1 MDKFSWNPYLGPF
14 RLPSYSN
21 YMRRLTR
28 SLFYLLC
35 LLPLSFAVST
45 VSAQDFNQW
54 ESSIINIEKQAPKPP
69 VKARNYIVFTG
80 SSSIVGWKS
89 LAADF
94 PNKKVLNHA
103 FGGSQTF
110 EVLHFADRIITPF
123 KPKQVVIYSGDNDI
137 AAGKSP
143 ETVLQDFTSLFNTIR
158 SSSRKTFI
166 TYISIKPSPS
176 RKQFM
181 PDMVKANRLVKDFLA
196 TKRKTSYIDVYTPM
210 LGPDGNPKPELFKS
224 DSLHMVPA
232 GYKLWADIVRPYL
245 K

>member
-1 MDKFSWNPYLGPF
+1 M
-14 RLPSYSN
+14 RLLN
-21 YMRRLTR
+21 R
-28 SLFYLLC
+28 SRIYLLF
-35 LLPLSFAVST
+35 LLPLAFLVSNA
-45 VSAQDFNQW
+45 SAQDFNQW
-54 ESSIINIEKQAPKPP
+54 ESSILNIEKQAPKLP
-69 VKARNYIVFTG
+69 VKPRKYIVFTG

-110 EVLHFADRIITPF
+110 EVLHFADRIITPY
-123 KPKQVVIYSGDNDI
+123 KPKQVLIYSGDNDI

-158 SSSRKTFI
+158 SSCRKTFI

-176 RKQFM
+176 RRQFM
-181 PDMVKANRLVKDFLA
+181 PDMVKANKLVKDFLA
-196 TKRKTSYIDVYTPM
+196 TKHRTSYIDVYTPM
-210 LGPDGNPKPELFKS
+210 LLPNGNPRPELFKS

>member
-1 MDKFSWNPYLGPF
+1 M
-14 RLPSYSN
+14 RL
-21 YMRRLTR
+21 LAR
-28 SLFYLLC
+28 SLIYLLY
-35 LLPLSFAVST
+35 LVPLSSVVTNA
-45 VSAQDFNQW
+45 SAQNFSQW
-54 ESSIINIEKQAPKPP
+54 ETSILNIEKQAPQPP
-69 VKARNYIVFTG
+69 VKARKYIVFTG
-80 SSSIVGWKS
+80 SSSIVGWKT

-94 PNKKVLNHA
+94 PGKNVLNHA

-110 EVLHFADRIITPF
+110 EVLHFANRIITPY

-143 ETVLQDFTSLFNTIR
+143 ENVLRDFKALFNTIR
-158 SSSRKTFI
+158 SSCRKTFI

-176 RKQFM
+176 RRQFM
-181 PDMVKANRLVKDFLA
+181 PAMVKANKLVKDFLA
-196 TKRKTSYIDVYTPM
+196 TKRRTSYIDVYNPM
-210 LGPDGNPKPELFKS
+210 LLPTGDPKPELFKS

>member
-1 MDKFSWNPYLGPF
+1 M
-14 RLPSYSN
+14 RL
-21 YMRRLTR
+21 LTR
-28 SLFYLLC
+28 SLIYLLC
-35 LLPLSFAVST
+35 LLPLSLSVSKAC
-45 VSAQDFNQW
+45 AQDFDQW
-54 ESSIINIEKQAPKPP
+54 ETSILNIEKQAPKLP
-69 VKARNYIVFTG
+69 VKARKYIVFTG
-80 SSSIVGWKS
+80 SSSVVGWKS

-110 EVLHFADRIITPF
+110 EVLHFADRIITPY

-158 SSSRKTFI
+158 SSRRKTFI

-176 RKQFM
+176 RRQFM
-181 PDMVKANRLVKDFLA
+181 PNMVKTNRLVKDFLA
-196 TKRKTSYIDVYTPM
+196 TKKRTSYIDVYTPM
-210 LGPDGNPKPELFKS
+210 LRPDGNPKPELFKA

-232 GYKLWADIVRPYL
+232 GYKLWAEIVRPYL